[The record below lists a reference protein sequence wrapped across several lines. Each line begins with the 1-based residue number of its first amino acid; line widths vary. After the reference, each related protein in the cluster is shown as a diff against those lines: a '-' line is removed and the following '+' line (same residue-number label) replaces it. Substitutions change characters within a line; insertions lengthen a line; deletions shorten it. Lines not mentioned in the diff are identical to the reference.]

1 MLADNLGA
9 LLSHCARGLQERSD
23 RVCNRSYAASLM
35 QHMLPRLLL
44 LPGALATC
52 IAQSIEL
59 LKVNL
64 VRRVEGRSRPRPAS
78 KNKPHP
84 RLAYKG

>member
-1 MLADNLGA
+1 M
-9 LLSHCARGLQERSD
+9 QERSD
-23 RVCNRSYAASLM
+23 RVCNRRYAASLM
-35 QHMLPRLLL
+35 QRMLPPLLL

-52 IAQSIEL
+52 ISQIIEL

-64 VRRVEGRSRPRPAS
+64 VRRVDGRSWPRPAS

-84 RLAYKG
+84 HSADKG